1 MPDTPDVEQPFLTH
15 LIELRD
21 RLLRIVLVVVAVFV
35 VLLPFQNQIYTYLA
49 TPLMAHLPEG
59 ASMIATEVAS
69 PFLTPMKLAFVAA
82 IFLSMPFLL
91 YQFWAFVA
99 PGLYRHERK
108 MVLPLVVSSTMLF
121 YLGMAF
127 AYYIVFPLVFGF
139 LTSTAPEG
147 VAVMTDIGRYLDFVL
162 MLFFAFGVAFEV
174 PIAIIILVWMGA
186 TTPEKLASKRPYIIV
201 AAFIV
206 GMFLTP
212 PDVIS
217 QTLLALPMWVLFEI
231 GLIFARSIKRREG
244 EEEEDG
250 DAGEEDAEE
259 SASVGKSNN
268 RPVPA
273 AAAAGGGSAA
283 TSSDSAYHRDFE
295 PLSDEEMEAEMARIE
310 AEENMLEPDD
320 DAPAASDD
328 DEGEP
333 SKLRRAMDLRYKGD
347 LDAARS
353 LLYEI
358 LVEGSEEEIEVART
372 LLKELDSV

>member
-21 RLLRIVLVVVAVFV
+21 RLLRIVLVVVVVFV

-217 QTLLALPMWVLFEI
+217 QTLLALPMWILFEI
-231 GLIFARSIKRREG
+231 GLIFARGIKRRDL
-244 EEEEDG
+244 EEDEVEG
-250 DAGEEDAEE
+250 QE
-259 SASVGKSNN
+259 SAPADDSNN
-268 RPVPA
+268 RPVA
-273 AAAAGGGSAA
+273 ATAAAGSGSAA
-283 TSSDSAYHRDFE
+283 PPADSAYHSDFE
-295 PLSDEEMEAEMARIE
+295 PLTDEEMEAEMARIE
-310 AEENMLEPDD
+310 AQENMLDPDD
-320 DAPAASDD
+320 DVSSAHGSDD
-328 DEGEP
+328 GEP
-333 SKLRRAMDLRYKGD
+333 SRLRRAMDLRYRGD

-358 LVEGSEEEIEVART
+358 LVEGSEEEVEAART
-372 LLKELDSV
+372 LLKELDSI